1 MDVRQQLLD
10 LDVDVVWL
18 VDGQSLNADAPP
30 LT

>member
-18 VDGQSLNADAPP
+18 VDGQSLNTDPPP

>member
-10 LDVDVVWL
+10 LDVDVWL